1 MNATILRSAEEGLS
15 GIVIWGDPNDTESVE
30 SCKQLQSYV
39 KTALG
44 PTVKLTIEA
53 ATNCSKRLCSGNGR
67 CKGKILQCKQV
78 LQDHSS
84 INLKSQS
91 LKQPSNDLVGLVP
104 PHLDKND
111 KKEAFSSYTN
121 SGLVHRKEGCSC
133 LCFTGWSGIA
143 CDIPS

>member
-1 MNATILRSAEEGLS
+1 MLREMDDAKEKFYN
-15 GIVIWGDPNDTESVE
+15 VN
-30 SCKQLQSYV
+30 KYF
-39 KTALG
+39 KTTH
-44 PTVKLTIEA
+44 PSI
-53 ATNCSKRLCSGNGR
+53 
-67 CKGKILQCKQV
+67 
-78 LQDHSS
+78 SS
-84 INLKSQS
+84 HKD